1 MESFSPRYTFCGQ
14 IAEKV
19 LKKHGP
25 SSPPVN
31 VHKIAK
37 REGFEVAYLDWPSG
51 LDGLLDPAVRKIG
64 LNRNVAPTRLRFT
77 LAHELGHA
85 LLNHNVISDRPP
97 DIDHPPEA
105 TAKLYPR
112 HLEQEA
118 NAFAGALLVPR
129 TLLRDAVRVHRTP
142 KALAHAFE
150 VSEAVMCI
158 RLEITKLVRAL
169 V

>member
-1 MESFSPRYTFCGQ
+1 MENFSPRYTLCGQ
-14 IAEKV
+14 MADKV
-19 LKKHGP
+19 LNKHGP
-25 SSPPVN
+25 CSPPVN
-31 VHKIAK
+31 IHEIAK
-37 REGFEVAYLDWPSG
+37 HEGFEVVYLDWPSG
-51 LDGLLDPAVRKIG
+51 LDGLLDPAFRKIG

-85 LLNHNVISDRPP
+85 VLNHNAISDISP

-105 TAKLYPR
+105 TATLYPK

-118 NAFAGALLVPR
+118 NAFAGCLLVPKM
-129 TLLRDAVRVHRTP
+129 LLREAVRVHRTP
-142 KALAHAFE
+142 KALARSFD
-150 VSEAVMCI
+150 VSEAVICI